1 MPNPKVGT
9 VTPDVAT
16 AVKDADDVGATAAAA
31 AAKAAKGGEAAA
43 AAPAPLTDTN
53 ELLAAARVN
62 FSKEEGLRAPGD
74 EIGLKEYLTSPS
86 IMKNR
91 NFFIL
96 VGTCMCW

>member
-1 MPNPKVGT
+1 MVSNANHCAGVQMP
-9 VTPDVAT
+9 
-16 AVKDADDVGATAAAA
+16 
-31 AAKAAKGGEAAA
+31 
-43 AAPAPLTDTN
+43 PALPPMLVIARN